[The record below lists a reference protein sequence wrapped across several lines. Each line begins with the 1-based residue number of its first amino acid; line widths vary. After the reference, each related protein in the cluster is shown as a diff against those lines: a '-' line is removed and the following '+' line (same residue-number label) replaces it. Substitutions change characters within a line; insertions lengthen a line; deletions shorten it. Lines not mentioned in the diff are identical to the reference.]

1 MSADPNRPGA
11 DDLVQEATP
20 DAAASA
26 SLADSAALARPARKS
41 VFREYAEAIVV
52 AMLLA
57 FAIRVFIVQA
67 FKIPSGS
74 MIPTLLIGDHILV
87 SKLSYG
93 IQWPNQCKFQWGFP
107 PVNCYASYTIVE
119 FGKPQRGDIIVF
131 RFPEDE
137 EKDFIKRIVGT
148 PGDRV
153 QIKNKVVLVNGT
165 PLDDKRFTQRIDPG
179 IIDRT
184 INPRDNFGPVTVPE
198 GAYFVMGDNRDQ
210 SLDSR
215 FWGYV
220 REEKFAA
227 KPSGSTGPGAARDS
241 GRSGSGG
248 TGSARPSNEQDDAN
262 TSVRLRGIRPRRSRV
277 PRGPPSVHPA
287 ISAGVGA
294 RHRGSDSGPLYLG
307 PGEPDFARGP
317 GAGRSRRR

>member
-1 MSADPNRPGA
+1 MSVDPNLPGSEQLTSRPTDAGA
-11 DDLVQEATP
+11 EAAT
-20 DAAASA
+20 AISQ
-26 SLADSAALARPARKS
+26 PARKS

-57 FAIRVFIVQA
+57 FAIRVFVVQA

-93 IQWPNQCKFQWGFP
+93 IQWPGDCKVQMAFP
-107 PVNCYASYTIVE
+107 PMNCYASHLLIE

-148 PGDRV
+148 PGDTV

-165 PLDDKRFTQRIDPG
+165 PLDDKAFTQRIDPG
-179 IIDRT
+179 IIDGT

-198 GAYFVMGDNRDQ
+198 GSYFVMGDNRDQ

-220 REEKFAA
+220 REEKIRGKAFRIYWSW
-227 KPSGSTGPGAARDS
+227 SGQGDW
-241 GRSGSGG
+241 
-248 TGSARPSNEQDDAN
+248 NEW
-262 TSVRLRGIRPRRSRV
+262 VRWDRFGK
-277 PRGPPSVHPA
+277 A
-287 ISAGVGA
+287 IQ
-294 RHRGSDSGPLYLG
+294 
-307 PGEPDFARGP
+307 
-317 GAGRSRRR
+317 

>member
-1 MSADPNRPGA
+1 MSADQNQENADKMSGSSDSGSHPSLSGA
-11 DDLVQEATP
+11 KTSGNSTDQ
-20 DAAASA
+20 SGQK
-26 SLADSAALARPARKS
+26 SLI
-41 VFREYAEAIVV
+41 REYAEAIIV
-52 AMLLA
+52 AILLA
-57 FAIRVFIVQA
+57 FVIRVFVVQA

-93 IQWPNQCKFQWGFP
+93 LQWPTDCQLQMNVP
-107 PVNCYASYTIVE
+107 PVNCYTSQTLVE

-148 PGDRV
+148 PGDTVEVR
-153 QIKNKVVLVNGT
+153 NKVVLINGE
-165 PLDDKRFTQRIDPG
+165 PLDDKAFTQRIDPG

-198 GAYFVMGDNRDQ
+198 ESYFVMGDNRDQ

-220 REEKFAA
+220 REEKI
-227 KPSGSTGPGAARDS
+227 
-241 GRSGSGG
+241 
-248 TGSARPSNEQDDAN
+248 
-262 TSVRLRGIRPRRSRV
+262 RGKAFRIYWSWNGQGNWTDWIRWERF
-277 PRGPPSVHPA
+277 GKA
-287 ISAGVGA
+287 IQ
-294 RHRGSDSGPLYLG
+294 
-307 PGEPDFARGP
+307 
-317 GAGRSRRR
+317 